1 DYITLGLLEE
11 LVHCEA
17 IAMEYFVDQFRL
29 FMDRAMVET
38 LPKPMHSGVVDLSS
52 TLSEEIKTY
61 FGTPLEYA
69 RLLGSRTS
77 DLHRALA
84 GVPDADFAPEPFT
97 DFYRQSLYHG
107 LLGTLGRTMDSLRQ
121 NSGLLPENARSA
133 AQQLLASESVL
144 RSVLKPLRESRI
156 FCNRIRLHG
165 DLHLDQVLFTGK
177 DFMFVDFE
185 GDPSRP
191 ASERR
196 IKAASARDLAAM
208 VWSFH
213 YAANAVFHRDP
224 AGLAGVLERAE
235 TRERA
240 QAWADLWAH
249 WMANEFLR
257 SYVKCSAGAGLLP
270 PEEDNSKLLVD
281 CYLIDRACRELQYNL
296 VQSSPWVTVPLQGLL
311 QLVHARAVPQG
322 VLV

>member
-1 DYITLGLLEE
+1 MEE

-17 IAMEYFVDQFRL
+17 MAMEYFVDQFRL
-29 FMDRAMVET
+29 FMDRAMVHPV
-38 LPKPMHSGVVDLSS
+38 PKRIAMGMIDLGAEPSD
-52 TLSEEIKTY
+52 EIKSY

-77 DLHRALA
+77 DLHRTLA
-84 GVPDADFAPEPFT
+84 GVPEADFAPEPFT

-121 NSGLLPENARSA
+121 NSGLLPEEARSA
-133 AQQLLASESVL
+133 AQQLLASENVL
-144 RSVLKPLRESRI
+144 RSVLKPLRETRI

-177 DFMFVDFE
+177 DFVFVDFE

-196 IKAASARDLAAM
+196 IKAASARDLATM
-208 VWSFH
+208 LWSFH

-224 AGLAGVLERAE
+224 GSLAGVLERPE
-235 TRERA
+235 TRERV
-240 QAWADLWAH
+240 QAWAELWGH
-249 WMANEFLR
+249 WMANEFVR

-270 PEEDNSKLLVD
+270 PEEDKSKLLLE

-311 QLVHARAVPQG
+311 QLVHTRAVPQG